1 MISWSELNEA
11 IRPQCGAQSTWNQ
24 LIPLPFKLQS
34 PIASLLPSYF
44 YPITEDQ
51 HIYLNLKMFYAD
63 TEVHPYQ
70 NTSLARVKNEVK
82 KKNIV
87 MSENT
92 VLSLC

>member
-1 MISWSELNEA
+1 MISLSELNEA
-11 IRPQCGAQSTWNQ
+11 IRPQCGVQSTWNQ

-34 PIASLLPSYF
+34 PIASLLPGYF

-51 HIYLNLKMFYAD
+51 YICLNLKMFYVD

-82 KKNIV
+82 KNIV

>member
-1 MISWSELNEA
+1 
-11 IRPQCGAQSTWNQ
+11 
-24 LIPLPFKLQS
+24 
-34 PIASLLPSYF
+34 
-44 YPITEDQ
+44 
-51 HIYLNLKMFYAD
+51 MFYAD

>member
-1 MISWSELNEA
+1 
-11 IRPQCGAQSTWNQ
+11 
-24 LIPLPFKLQS
+24 
-34 PIASLLPSYF
+34 
-44 YPITEDQ
+44 
-51 HIYLNLKMFYAD
+51 MFYAD

-82 KKNIV
+82 KNIV